1 MRDLAAEAKK
11 LLEEQKREWPLLRDN
26 VAALGSVQTRAIE
39 VDDFV
44 LKVQFNPARL
54 TSTAAKTDAT
64 SIRGRKCFLCDANRP
79 PEQRS
84 IAFGENYKVLCN
96 PFPIF
101 PEHFTITHHEHRPQR
116 IDQAF
121 GDLLDLAQA
130 MQSRYTVFYNGPRCG
145 ASAPDHLHFQ
155 AGDRGFMT
163 IEGEYDRL
171 KGEPIVRF
179 DTLEAEYTARNVK
192 PIAKTRDIAVFAPK
206 SSRPFIGL
214 ESSDRDGLVYAFGN
228 LSLRLNRIARAPDE
242 PMMNV
247 LTWYEPDG
255 WRVIVFPRLKH
266 RPSFYFAEGDEKI
279 LLSPASVD
287 LGGVSIVPL
296 EHDFHKLD
304 RAHLEQMLREV
315 MLPADA
321 FASLSDELARVL
333 R

>member
-1 MRDLAAEAKK
+1 MGELAARAKK
-11 LLEEQKREWPLLRDN
+11 LLDEQAKEWPLLRDN
-26 VAALGSVQTRAIE
+26 LAALGAVQTREIP

-54 TSTAAKTDAT
+54 TSTAAKTDAKA
-64 SIRGRKCFLCDANRP
+64 IRERKCFLCAENRP
-79 PEQRS
+79 PQQREV
-84 IAFGENYKVLCN
+84 AFGDDYLVLCN

-101 PEHFTITHHEHRPQR
+101 PEHFTVTHRVHRPQR
-116 IDQAF
+116 IRDNF
-121 GDLLDLAQA
+121 GDLLDLARA
-130 MQSRYTVFYNGPRCG
+130 MAPRYTVFYNGPKCG

-171 KGEPIVRF
+171 KGE
-179 DTLEAEYTARNVK
+179 A
-192 PIAKTRDIAVFAPK
+192 IAKTAHVAAFAPK

-214 ESSDRDGLVYAFGN
+214 ESNDRPALLAAFEALYRN
-228 LSLRLNRIARAPDE
+228 FNNIAPDPDE
-242 PMMNV
+242 PMMNI
-247 LTWYEPDG
+247 LAWYEPTG

-266 RPSFYFAEGDEKI
+266 RPSFYFAEGDDKI

-287 LGGVSIVPL
+287 LGGVCIVPL
-296 EHDFHKLD
+296 EHDFRKLD

-321 FASLSDELARVL
+321 FTRLSDALAAVL